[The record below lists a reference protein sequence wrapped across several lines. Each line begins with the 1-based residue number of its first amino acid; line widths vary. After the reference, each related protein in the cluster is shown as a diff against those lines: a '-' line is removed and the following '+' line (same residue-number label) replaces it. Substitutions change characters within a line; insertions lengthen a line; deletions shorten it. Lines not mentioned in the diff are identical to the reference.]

1 MRRLKAVLMS
11 RFGSTDVLHIG
22 ETEDPI
28 VGPGEVLVRVKA
40 TALNRADLLQ
50 RRGLYPPPKG
60 ASEILGLE
68 MAGVV
73 AALGEGVASLSVGDR
88 VCGLLPGG
96 GYAEYAVIPE
106 GMVIKLPDT
115 LSFEEGAAIPEAFL
129 TAYLN
134 LFVVGRLSPGQT
146 VLVHAG
152 ASGVGT
158 SAIQLIREAGATAI
172 ITAGSDEKIER
183 CLSLGAKSGWN
194 YHQGR
199 FLPFV
204 KEHTNER
211 GVDLI
216 LDFVGEPYF
225 EQNLRSLAVDGRL
238 IVVGTMGGF
247 KVNNLDLG
255 YLLKNRLQ
263 IIGTALRSRSVSDKI
278 QLTQALTAFA
288 LSHFAAR
295 RILPVIDTVFDWN
308 EVVKAHEYMEA
319 NRNIGKIVLR
329 IGGVSE

>member
-1 MRRLKAVLMS
+1 LKAVLMS
-11 RFGSTDVLHIG
+11 GFGPADVLYIG
-22 ETEDPI
+22 ETATPCVE
-28 VGPGEVLVRVKA
+28 PGTVLVRVKA
-40 TALNRADLLQ
+40 TALNRADLMQ
-50 RRGLYPPPKG
+50 RNGLYPPPKG

-73 AALGEGVASLSVGDR
+73 VELGEGVTGLTVGDR

-106 GMVIKLPDT
+106 GMAFRLPDE

-134 LFVVGRLSPGQT
+134 LFVLGDLAPGQT

-158 SAIQLIREAGATAI
+158 SAIQLIREAGATSI
-172 ITAGSDEKIER
+172 VTAGSAEKIAR
-183 CLSLGAKSGWN
+183 CISLGARAGWN
-194 YHQGR
+194 HHEGE

-204 KEHTNER
+204 LEQTEGL
-211 GVDLI
+211 GVNLI
-216 LDFVGEPYF
+216 LDFIGDPYF
-225 EQNLRSLAVDGRL
+225 NQNLHALAVDGRL
-238 IVVGTMGGF
+238 VVVGTMGGGE
-247 KVNNLDLG
+247 VNNFDLG

-263 IIGTALRSRSVSDKI
+263 VIGTALRSRSVSDKI
-278 QLTQALTAFA
+278 QLTQALSTFA
-288 LSHFAAR
+288 HAHFKSR
-295 RILPVIDTVFDWN
+295 RILPVIDSVFGFED
-308 EVVKAHEYMEA
+308 VAKAHEYMEA

-329 IGGVSE
+329 VGGAAK